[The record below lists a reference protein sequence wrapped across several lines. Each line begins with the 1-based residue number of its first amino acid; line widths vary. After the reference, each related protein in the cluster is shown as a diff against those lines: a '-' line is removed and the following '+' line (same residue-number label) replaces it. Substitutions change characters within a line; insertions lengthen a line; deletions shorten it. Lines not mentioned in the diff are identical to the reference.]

1 MECIAQARIAVYP
14 ERLCSANQWRNRQ
27 REMTSGRPENRVYS
41 GMDRLQG
48 LVHGIVLMLVTGWL
62 LYIGKDVF
70 VPVFFG
76 LVVVY
81 VIVGLAEAMHRI
93 PYLGRVL
100 PLQIRYALSVLVIT
114 LSLLVVVYLFI
125 INKDRLLA
133 LAPQYQQS
141 LLAAIQRLAVFLRI
155 ETEPTWTTLRQE
167 LFAQINIQRLLGSM
181 LASVS
186 SIIVS
191 VIVVFLYATFL
202 LAERR
207 FFPQKMENISSDA
220 GRVARIRAI
229 IADINKRIGSY
240 LSLKTFISLFLGA
253 ISWVIMALAGLEF
266 AAFWAVLIAFLNYV
280 PYIGSFLGVLFPVIM
295 AIIQFEDPN
304 VILRVLLGLVLVQF
318 LIGNFLDPYVM
329 GNSLNL
335 SPFAILVSLAI
346 WSELWGIAGAFLAVP
361 ITAVLAIIFSEFV
374 STRPIAVLLS
384 RNGRL

>member
-1 MECIAQARIAVYP
+1 VYG
-14 ERLCSANQWRNRQ
+14 SA
-27 REMTSGRPENRVYS
+27 
-41 GMDRLQG
+41 
-48 LVHGIVLMLVTGWL
+48 LMLITGWL
-62 LYIGKDVF
+62 LYIGKDVC

-81 VIVGLAEAMHRI
+81 VIVGLAQVMHGI
-93 PYLGRVL
+93 PLLGRVL
-100 PLQIRYALSVLVIT
+100 PLQARYALSVLVIT
-114 LSLLVVVYLFI
+114 LLLLAVVGLLV
-125 INKDRLLA
+125 INKDRILA

-167 LFAQINIQRLLGSM
+167 LVAQINIQRLLGSM

-207 FFPQKMENISSDA
+207 FFSQKIENISSDA
-220 GRVARIRAI
+220 GRVARIRAVT
-229 IADINKRIGSY
+229 ADINRRIGSY
-240 LSLKTFISLFLGA
+240 LALKTFINLFLGA
-253 ISWVIMALAGLEF
+253 TSWGIMALAGLEF
-266 AAFWAVLIAFLNYV
+266 ALFWAVLIAFLNYV
-280 PYIGSFLGVLFPVIM
+280 PYIGSFIGVLLPLIM

-304 VILRVLLGLVLVQF
+304 AILWVFLGLVLAQF
-318 LIGNFLDPYVM
+318 LIGNFIDPYVM

-361 ITAVLAIIFSEFV
+361 ITAVMAIIFSEFS
-374 STRPIAVLLS
+374 STRPLAVLLS

>member
-1 MECIAQARIAVYP
+1 
-14 ERLCSANQWRNRQ
+14 
-27 REMTSGRPENRVYS
+27 
-41 GMDRLQG
+41 
-48 LVHGIVLMLVTGWL
+48 
-62 LYIGKDVF
+62 
-70 VPVFFG
+70 
-76 LVVVY
+76 VY
-81 VIVGLAEAMHRI
+81 VIVGLAQVMHGI
-93 PYLGRVL
+93 PLLGRVL
-100 PLQIRYALSVLVIT
+100 PLQARYALSVLVIT
-114 LSLLVVVYLFI
+114 LLLLAVVGLLV
-125 INKDRLLA
+125 INKDRILA

-167 LFAQINIQRLLGSM
+167 LVAQINIQRLLGSM

-207 FFPQKMENISSDA
+207 FFSQKIENISSDA
-220 GRVARIRAI
+220 GRVARIRAVT
-229 IADINKRIGSY
+229 ADINRRIGSY
-240 LSLKTFISLFLGA
+240 LALKTFINLFLGA
-253 ISWVIMALAGLEF
+253 TSWGIMALAGLEF
-266 AAFWAVLIAFLNYV
+266 ALFWAVLIAFLNYV
-280 PYIGSFLGVLFPVIM
+280 PYIGSFLGVLLPLIM

-304 VILRVLLGLVLVQF
+304 AILWVFLGLVLAQF
-318 LIGNFLDPYVM
+318 LIGNFIDPYVM

-361 ITAVLAIIFSEFV
+361 ITAVMAIIFSEFS
-374 STRPIAVLLS
+374 STRPLAVLLS

>member
-1 MECIAQARIAVYP
+1 
-14 ERLCSANQWRNRQ
+14 
-27 REMTSGRPENRVYS
+27 
-41 GMDRLQG
+41 
-48 LVHGIVLMLVTGWL
+48 MLITGWL
-62 LYIGKDVF
+62 LYVGKDVF

-81 VIVGLAEAMHRI
+81 VIVGLAQGMQRI

-100 PLQIRYALSVLVIT
+100 PLRVRYVLSVLLIT
-114 LSLLVVVYLFI
+114 LSLLVVVYLFV
-125 INKDRLLA
+125 INKDRFLA

-167 LFAQINIQRLLGSM
+167 LFAQINIQRVLGSM

-191 VIVVFLYATFL
+191 VMVVFLYATFL
-202 LAERR
+202 LVERR

-220 GRVARIRAI
+220 SRVARIRAI
-229 IADINKRIGSY
+229 TSDINKRIGAY
-240 LSLKTFISLFLGA
+240 LALKTFISLFLGA
-253 ISWVIMALAGLEF
+253 ISWVIMAFAGLEF

-280 PYIGSFLGVLFPVIM
+280 PYIGSFLGVFFPVIM
-295 AIIQFEDPN
+295 AIIQFEDAS
-304 VILRVLLGLVLVQF
+304 VILSVLLALVLVQF

-361 ITAVLAIIFSEFV
+361 ITAVLAIIFSEFL

>member
-1 MECIAQARIAVYP
+1 
-14 ERLCSANQWRNRQ
+14 
-27 REMTSGRPENRVYS
+27 
-41 GMDRLQG
+41 
-48 LVHGIVLMLVTGWL
+48 MLITGWL
-62 LYIGKDVF
+62 LYVGKDVF
-70 VPVFFG
+70 VPVIFG

-81 VIVGLAEAMHRI
+81 VIVGLAQGMQRI

-100 PLQIRYALSVLVIT
+100 PLRVRYVLSVLLIT
-114 LSLLVVVYLFI
+114 LSLLVVVYLFV
-125 INKDRLLA
+125 INKDRFLA

-167 LFAQINIQRLLGSM
+167 LFAQINIQRVLGSM

-191 VIVVFLYATFL
+191 VMVVFLYATFL
-202 LAERR
+202 LVERRFFPQKLVERR

-220 GRVARIRAI
+220 SRVARIRAI
-229 IADINKRIGSY
+229 TSDINKRIGAY
-240 LSLKTFISLFLGA
+240 LALKTFISLFLGA
-253 ISWVIMALAGLEF
+253 ISWVIMAFAGLEF

-280 PYIGSFLGVLFPVIM
+280 PYIGSFLGVFFPVIM
-295 AIIQFEDPN
+295 AIIQFEDAS
-304 VILRVLLGLVLVQF
+304 VILSVLLALVLVQF

-361 ITAVLAIIFSEFV
+361 ITAVLAIIFSEFL

>member
-1 MECIAQARIAVYP
+1 
-14 ERLCSANQWRNRQ
+14 
-27 REMTSGRPENRVYS
+27 
-41 GMDRLQG
+41 MDRLQA
-48 LVHGIVLMLVTGWL
+48 LVNGTVLMLITGWV

-81 VIVGLAEAMHRI
+81 VIVGLAQAMHRI
-93 PYLGRVL
+93 PYLGHVL
-100 PLQIRYALSVLVIT
+100 PLQIRYALSVLVIA
-114 LSLLVVVYLFI
+114 LSLLVLVFLFI
-125 INKDRLLA
+125 TNKDRFLA
-133 LAPQYQQS
+133 LAPQYQES
-141 LLAAIQRLAVFLRI
+141 LLAAIQRFAVFLRI

-181 LASVS
+181 LASVT

-191 VIVVFLYATFL
+191 VIVVFLYTVFL
-202 LAERR
+202 LLERR
-207 FFPQKMENISSDA
+207 SFPRKMDNISSNA
-220 GRVARIRAI
+220 RRVARIRAVTT
-229 IADINKRIGSY
+229 DINRRIGSY
-240 LSLKTFISLFLGA
+240 LALKTFISLFLGA
-253 ISWVIMALAGLEF
+253 ISWVIMIFAGLEF

-304 VILRVLLGLVLVQF
+304 VVLSVLLGLVLVQF
-318 LIGNFLDPYVM
+318 LIGNFLDPYIM

-361 ITAVLAIIFSEFV
+361 ITAVLAIIFSEFL
-374 STRPIAVLLS
+374 STRAIAVLLS

>member
-1 MECIAQARIAVYP
+1 VYG
-14 ERLCSANQWRNRQ
+14 SA
-27 REMTSGRPENRVYS
+27 
-41 GMDRLQG
+41 
-48 LVHGIVLMLVTGWL
+48 LMLITGWL
-62 LYIGKDVF
+62 LYIGKDVC

-76 LVVVY
+76 LVFVY
-81 VIVGLAEAMHRI
+81 VIVGLAQVMHGI
-93 PYLGRVL
+93 PLLGRVL
-100 PLQIRYALSVLVIT
+100 PLQARYALSVLVIT
-114 LSLLVVVYLFI
+114 LLLLAVVGLLV
-125 INKDRLLA
+125 INKDRILA

-167 LFAQINIQRLLGSM
+167 LVAQINIQRLLGSM

-207 FFPQKMENISSDA
+207 FFSQKIENISSDA
-220 GRVARIRAI
+220 GRVARIRAVT
-229 IADINKRIGSY
+229 ADINRRIGSY
-240 LSLKTFISLFLGA
+240 LALKTFINLFLGA
-253 ISWVIMALAGLEF
+253 TSWGIMALAGLEF
-266 AAFWAVLIAFLNYV
+266 ALFWAVLIAFLNYV
-280 PYIGSFLGVLFPVIM
+280 PYIGSFLGVLLPLIM

-304 VILRVLLGLVLVQF
+304 AILWVFLGLVLAQF
-318 LIGNFLDPYVM
+318 LIGNFIDPYVM

-361 ITAVLAIIFSEFV
+361 ITAVMAIIFSEFS
-374 STRPIAVLLS
+374 STRPLAVLLS

>member
-1 MECIAQARIAVYP
+1 MRLLGIKPLRTVKGEDAQSSPSRMTGLP
-14 ERLCSANQWRNRQ
+14 EI
-27 REMTSGRPENRVYS
+27 RVYS
-41 GMDRLQG
+41 DMDRLQA
-48 LVHGIVLMLVTGWL
+48 LVHGTVLMLMAGWV
-62 LYIGKDVF
+62 LYIGKDVL
-70 VPVFFG
+70 VPVFLG

-81 VIVGLAEAMHRI
+81 VIVGLAQAMNRI
-93 PYLGRVL
+93 PYLGHVL
-100 PLQIRYALSVLVIT
+100 PLQIRYALSMLVIA
-114 LSLLVVVYLFI
+114 LSLLVIVFLFI
-125 INKDRLLA
+125 TNKDRFLA
-133 LAPQYQQS
+133 LAPQYQES
-141 LLAAIQRLAVFLRI
+141 LLAAIQRFAVFLRI

-167 LFAQINIQRLLGSM
+167 LLAQINIQRLLGSM

-191 VIVVFLYATFL
+191 IIVVFLYATFL
-202 LAERR
+202 LLERR
-207 FFPQKMENISSDA
+207 SFPRKMENISSDA
-220 GRVARIRAI
+220 SRVARIRAI
-229 IADINKRIGSY
+229 TTDINRRIGSY
-240 LSLKTFISLFLGA
+240 LALKTFISLFLGA
-253 ISWVIMALAGLEF
+253 ISWVIMVIAGLEF

-295 AIIQFEDPN
+295 AIIQFENPN
-304 VILRVLLGLVLVQF
+304 VVLSVLLGLVLVQF

-361 ITAVLAIIFSEFV
+361 ITAVLAIIFSEFL

>member
-1 MECIAQARIAVYP
+1 VSFARG
-14 ERLCSANQWRNRQ
+14 S
-27 REMTSGRPENRVYS
+27 
-41 GMDRLQG
+41 
-48 LVHGIVLMLVTGWL
+48 
-62 LYIGKDVF
+62 
-70 VPVFFG
+70 
-76 LVVVY
+76 
-81 VIVGLAEAMHRI
+81 
-93 PYLGRVL
+93 
-100 PLQIRYALSVLVIT
+100 
-114 LSLLVVVYLFI
+114 
-125 INKDRLLA
+125 

-167 LFAQINIQRLLGSM
+167 LFAQINIQRVLGSM

-191 VIVVFLYATFL
+191 VMVVFLYATFL
-202 LAERR
+202 LVERR

-220 GRVARIRAI
+220 SRVAQIRAI
-229 IADINKRIGSY
+229 TSDINKRIGAY
-240 LSLKTFISLFLGA
+240 LALKTFISLFLGA
-253 ISWVIMALAGLEF
+253 ISWVIMAFAGLEF

-280 PYIGSFLGVLFPVIM
+280 PYIGSFLGVFFPVIM
-295 AIIQFEDPN
+295 AIIQFEDAS
-304 VILRVLLGLVLVQF
+304 VILSVLLALVLVQF

-361 ITAVLAIIFSEFV
+361 ITAVLAIIFSEFL